1 LYGDNIC
8 EHVRMPIAISEDH
21 RQLASVARSFLD
33 DHDAIGAARS
43 YLDAGEADRPPFWSE
58 LVELGWLGLHVDE
71 EFGGGGFGLLELAV
85 VLEEMGRAVAPGPF
99 LPTVIASAAL
109 SEAGS
114 EALRRRWLPG
124 LVDGSATAGVGLVD
138 ATSVRDGGL
147 LSGRWPLVLG
157 AGVADV
163 LVLATGEDLVLIDRR
178 QDGVAVEI
186 RENLDPTC
194 RAHTVVLSRLAMAD
208 QDVIVGG
215 RAMGR
220 RLARVLASAE
230 AAGGA
235 SACVVA
241 ATEYAKVR
249 EQFGRTIGTF
259 QAVKH
264 RCAEMLA
271 LAERAVAASWDA
283 ARKTGPPPQ
292 RELAAAI
299 AALESLGG
307 FLSCSKSNIQV
318 HGGIGYTWEHDA
330 HMRLRRAGALSA
342 FVGPLDGL
350 AEEVMV
356 LSASARG
363 GSEGVELPAE
373 AERYRREV
381 RAFLARVGHLDDPA
395 RDAAFLDEGYAH
407 PHWPRPWGRG
417 AGPVEQLVIEE
428 ELRAIPRPGVVGIGA
443 WITLTL
449 IQHAT
454 EDQAR
459 RWIRPSMEGDIYW
472 CQLFSEPDAG
482 SDAAG
487 IRTKAERVEGGWL
500 INGQKIW
507 TSGAQVSTHGLIT
520 VRTDPD
526 VPKHA
531 GITTMVIDMKAQGVE
546 VRPLREATGN
556 AMFNEVFFSDV
567 FVPGDDVVGPVN
579 AGWTVA
585 RSTLGNER
593 VSIGSQGAG
602 SFVELESL
610 YRSHGEEPGTAVP
623 LGLLI
628 SERETLRLM
637 NLRQAERAVAGVPG
651 PEGNLSKM
659 IQAEHAQRTADLAL
673 SLAGEDAAYLDG
685 EAAASVQSFLFTR
698 CLTIAGGTS
707 EIVRNQVAE
716 RILGLPRDPLLR

>member
-1 LYGDNIC
+1 
-8 EHVRMPIAISEDH
+8 MPIAISEDH
-21 RQLASVARSFLD
+21 RQLSSVARSFLD
-33 DHDAIGAARS
+33 KQAAISAARS
-43 YLDAGEADRPPFWSE
+43 CLDVAEPDLPPFWSD
-58 LVELGWLGLHVDE
+58 LADLGWLGLHVDE
-71 EFGGGGFGLLELAV
+71 AFGGAGFGLLELAV
-85 VLEEMGRAVAPGPF
+85 VLEELGRVVAPGPI
-99 LPTVIASAAL
+99 LPTVIASATLA
-109 SEAGS
+109 EAGGD
-114 EALRRRWLPG
+114 LQRRRWLPG
-124 LVDGSATAGVGLVD
+124 LVDGSMTAGVGLVGD
-138 ATSVRDGGL
+138 PAIAEAGV
-147 LSGRWPLVLG
+147 LSGRWPMVLG
-157 AGVADV
+157 AGLADV
-163 LVLATGEDLVLIDRR
+163 LVLAAGDDLVLVERH
-178 QDGVAVEI
+178 QDNVRIEM

-194 RAHTVVLSRLAMAD
+194 PAQTVVLSEVELAGA
-208 QDVIVGG
+208 DVIAGG
-215 RAMGR
+215 RTVCR
-220 RLARVLASAE
+220 RLTRVLAAAE

-235 SACVVA
+235 GACVEA

-249 EQFGRTIGTF
+249 QQFGRSIGTF

-271 LAERAVAASWDA
+271 DAERAVASTWDA
-283 ARKTGPPPQ
+283 ARRAGPTAQ
-292 RELAAAI
+292 LELAAAI

-307 FLSCSKSNIQV
+307 YLSCAKSNIQV

-330 HMRLRRAGALSA
+330 HLHLRRAGALAA
-342 FVGPLDGL
+342 FVGPFDAL
-350 AEEVMV
+350 AEDVAV
-356 LSASARG
+356 LSASVTG
-363 GSEGVELPAE
+363 GQEGIELPAG
-373 AERYRREV
+373 AEKYRREV
-381 RAFLARVGHLDDPA
+381 QDFLGRVTQLDDRA

-407 PHWPRPWGRG
+407 PHWPRPWGRA

-428 ELRAIPRPGVVGIGA
+428 ELRGIRRPGVVGIGG
-443 WITLTL
+443 WIVLTL
-449 IQHAT
+449 IQHAS

-487 IRTKAERVEGGWL
+487 IRTKAERVDGGWL

-507 TSGAQVSTHGLIT
+507 TSGAHMSTHGLAT
-520 VRTDPD
+520 VRTDPEA
-526 VPKHA
+526 PKHA

-556 AMFNEVFFSDV
+556 AMFNEVFLSDV
-567 FVPGDDVVGPVN
+567 FVPDDEVVGPVH

-593 VSIGSQGAG
+593 VTIGGQGAG

-610 YRSHGEEPGTAVP
+610 YRAHGNEPGAAVP
-623 LGLLI
+623 LGRLI
-628 SERETLRLM
+628 SERATLRLM

-673 SLAGEDAAYLDG
+673 SLAGEEAAYVDG
-685 EAAASVQSFLFTR
+685 DEAASVQSFLFTR

-707 EIVRNQVAE
+707 EIVRNQIAE
-716 RILGLPRDPLLR
+716 RILGLPRDPLLH

>member
-1 LYGDNIC
+1 
-8 EHVRMPIAISEDH
+8 MPIAISEDH

-33 DHDAIGAARS
+33 KHAAIGAARS
-43 YLDAGEADRPPFWSE
+43 CLDATEPGLPPLWGDVAE
-58 LVELGWLGLHVDE
+58 VGWLGLHVDE
-71 EFGGGGFGLLELAV
+71 AFGGAGFGLLELAV
-85 VLEEMGRAVAPGPF
+85 VLEELGRAMAPGPF
-99 LPTVIASAAL
+99 LPTVIASASLA
-109 SEAGS
+109 EAGS
-114 EALRRRWLPG
+114 DRQRRRWLPG
-124 LVDGSATAGVGLVD
+124 LVDGSMTAGVGLVG
-138 ATSVRDGGL
+138 SSSIPVGGV
-147 LSGRWPLVLG
+147 LSGRWPMVLG
-157 AGVADV
+157 AGLADI
-163 LVLATGEDLVLIDRR
+163 LVLAAGEDLVLVDRH
-178 QDGVAVEI
+178 QDCVRIEM

-194 RAHTVVLSRLAMAD
+194 PAHTVVLSEAGLAD
-208 QDVIVGG
+208 EDVIVGG
-215 RAMGR
+215 RRVCR
-220 RLARVLASAE
+220 RLARVLAAAE

-235 SACVVA
+235 GACVEA

-249 EQFGRTIGTF
+249 QQFGRTIGTF

-271 LAERAVAASWDA
+271 HAERAIAASWDGARA
-283 ARKTGPPPQ
+283 AGSTTQ

-330 HMRLRRAGALSA
+330 HLYLRRAGALAA
-342 FVGPLDGL
+342 FAGPLDAL
-350 AEEVMV
+350 ARDVAV
-356 LSASARG
+356 LNAPA
-363 GSEGVELPAE
+363 EGVQDRVDLPAG
-373 AERYRREV
+373 AESYRREV
-381 RAFLARVGHLDDPA
+381 REFLGRVSQLDDQA

-428 ELRAIPRPGVVGIGA
+428 ELRGVPRPGVAGIGG

-449 IQHAT
+449 VEHAT

-487 IRTKAERVEGGWL
+487 IRTRAERVEGGWS
-500 INGQKIW
+500 ISGQKIW
-507 TSGAQVSTHGLIT
+507 TSGAQVSTHGLVT

-526 VPKHA
+526 APKHA
-531 GITTMVIDMKAQGVE
+531 GITTMVIDMKAHGVE
-546 VRPLREATGN
+546 VRPLREVTGN

-567 FVPGDDVVGPVN
+567 FVPDDDVVGPVN

-593 VSIGSQGAG
+593 VTIGSQGAG

-610 YRSHGEEPGTAVP
+610 YRPDGDEPASAVP
-623 LGLLI
+623 LGRLI
-628 SERETLRLM
+628 GERETLRLM

-659 IQAEHAQRTADLAL
+659 IQAEHAQRTADFAL
-673 SLAGEDAAYLDG
+673 MVAGEDGAYLDG
-685 EAAASVQSFLFTR
+685 VAAASVRSFLFTR

-707 EIVRNQVAE
+707 EIVRNQIAE
-716 RILGLPRDPLLR
+716 RILGLPRDPLLH

>member
-292 RELAAAI
+292 RGLAAAI

-373 AERYRREV
+373 AERYRR
-381 RAFLARVGHLDDPA
+381 
-395 RDAAFLDEGYAH
+395 
-407 PHWPRPWGRG
+407 
-417 AGPVEQLVIEE
+417 
-428 ELRAIPRPGVVGIGA
+428 
-443 WITLTL
+443 
-449 IQHAT
+449 
-454 EDQAR
+454 
-459 RWIRPSMEGDIYW
+459 
-472 CQLFSEPDAG
+472 
-482 SDAAG
+482 
-487 IRTKAERVEGGWL
+487 
-500 INGQKIW
+500 
-507 TSGAQVSTHGLIT
+507 
-520 VRTDPD
+520 
-526 VPKHA
+526 
-531 GITTMVIDMKAQGVE
+531 
-546 VRPLREATGN
+546 
-556 AMFNEVFFSDV
+556 
-567 FVPGDDVVGPVN
+567 
-579 AGWTVA
+579 
-585 RSTLGNER
+585 
-593 VSIGSQGAG
+593 
-602 SFVELESL
+602 
-610 YRSHGEEPGTAVP
+610 
-623 LGLLI
+623 
-628 SERETLRLM
+628 
-637 NLRQAERAVAGVPG
+637 
-651 PEGNLSKM
+651 
-659 IQAEHAQRTADLAL
+659 
-673 SLAGEDAAYLDG
+673 
-685 EAAASVQSFLFTR
+685 
-698 CLTIAGGTS
+698 
-707 EIVRNQVAE
+707 
-716 RILGLPRDPLLR
+716 

>member
-1 LYGDNIC
+1 
-8 EHVRMPIAISEDH
+8 MPIAIAEDH

-33 DHDAIGAARS
+33 KHAAISAARS
-43 YLDAGEADRPPFWSE
+43 CLDAAEPGLPPFWGD
-58 LVELGWLGLHVDE
+58 LAELGWLGLHVDE
-71 EFGGGGFGLLELAV
+71 ALGGSGFGLLELAV
-85 VLEEMGRAVAPGPF
+85 VLEELGRAVAPGPF
-99 LPTVIASAAL
+99 LPTVIASASLA
-109 SEAGS
+109 EAG
-114 EALRRRWLPG
+114 ADRQRRRWLPG
-124 LVDGSATAGVGLVD
+124 LVDGSMTAGVGLVGGP
-138 ATSVRDGGL
+138 SIREDGG
-147 LSGRWPLVLG
+147 LSGRWPMVLG
-157 AGVADV
+157 AGLAD
-163 LVLATGEDLVLIDRR
+163 LLLLAAGEDLVLVDRH
-178 QDGVAVEI
+178 QDNVRIEM

-194 RAHTVVLSRLAMAD
+194 PAHTVVLSAVALAD
-208 QDVIVGG
+208 EDVIAGG
-215 RAMGR
+215 RTVCR
-220 RLARVLASAE
+220 RLAHVLAAAE

-235 SACVVA
+235 GACVQA

-249 EQFGRTIGTF
+249 QQFGRTIGTF

-271 LAERAVAASWDA
+271 DAERAVASSWDA
-283 ARKTGPPPQ
+283 ARTAGPTEQ
-292 RELAAAI
+292 WDLAAAI

-307 FLSCSKSNIQV
+307 YLSCAKSNIQI

-330 HMRLRRAGALSA
+330 HLHLRRAGALAA
-342 FVGPLDGL
+342 FVGPLDAL
-350 AEEVMV
+350 AEDVAA
-356 LSASARG
+356 LSASVKG
-363 GSEGVELPAE
+363 GQQRIELPAE
-373 AERYRREV
+373 AEKYRREV
-381 RAFLARVGHLDDPA
+381 QDFLGRVAQLDDQA
-395 RDAAFLDEGYAH
+395 RNAAFLDEGYAH

-428 ELRAIPRPGVVGIGA
+428 ELQGIRRPGVMGIGG
-443 WITLTL
+443 WIVLTL
-449 IQHAT
+449 IQHAS

-487 IRTKAERVEGGWL
+487 IRTKAERVDGGWL
-500 INGQKIW
+500 VNGQKIW
-507 TSGAQVSTHGLIT
+507 TSGAQMSTHGLAT
-520 VRTDPD
+520 VRTDPEA
-526 VPKHA
+526 PKHD

-556 AMFNEVFFSDV
+556 AMFNEVFLSDV
-567 FVPGDDVVGPVN
+567 FVADDDVVGPVN

-593 VSIGSQGAG
+593 VTIGGQGAG

-610 YRSHGEEPGTAVP
+610 YQAHGDEPGAAVP
-623 LGLLI
+623 LGRLF
-628 SERETLRLM
+628 SERATLRLM
-637 NLRQAERAVAGVPG
+637 NLRQAERAVVGVPG

-673 SLAGEDAAYLDG
+673 SLAGEEAAYADG
-685 EAAASVQSFLFTR
+685 DGATSVQSFLFTR

-707 EIVRNQVAE
+707 EIVRNQIAE